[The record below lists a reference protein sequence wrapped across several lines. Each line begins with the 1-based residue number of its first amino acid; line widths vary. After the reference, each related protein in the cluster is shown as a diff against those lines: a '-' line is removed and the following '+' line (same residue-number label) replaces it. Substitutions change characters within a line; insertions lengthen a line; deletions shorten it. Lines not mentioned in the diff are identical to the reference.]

1 MGVSSPLPMAKKTT
15 PKKVAA
21 KKVAK
26 KAGKVVA
33 RMGKELPKDAGKPT
47 RIVLLDS
54 HAILHR
60 AYHALPDFSK
70 ANGEPTGALYGL
82 ILMLLKINDAL
93 KPDYII
99 ATRDLP
105 GKTVRH
111 ESFEAYKATRA
122 EIDDALIKQ
131 LIQAPEIFKAF
142 GIPVYE
148 KPGYEADDMLGTI
161 ARETSKS
168 RDFET
173 IIATGDSDTL
183 QLVGPRTR
191 VFMIRTGI
199 SDTVI
204 YDEEE
209 VKAKYGFGPEY
220 VIDYK
225 GIVGDTSDN
234 IPGVPGVGAGTA
246 SKLISTFGGLQKI
259 FDAIQKKGV
268 EAVAKEAG
276 VQKRYVELVA
286 ANQSQ
291 AKFSKD
297 LATIHCDLPI
307 GFKLPERHYHMKE
320 FADTIGPMLE
330 EYEFHS
336 IRQRLKGALGLGES
350 KVQTVGETDVVVDA
364 SAIKEVGVALWLLKS
379 DLVNPSVQDIL
390 SYAKTNTFEEARNVI
405 FSQLRETGRLELVFN
420 EIEGPLIPVVDRM
433 NATGIELDVKYL
445 NGLEREYSSELSKI
459 GLRIFGYVGHE
470 FNINSPKQLGDV
482 IYDELKITPEKQ
494 KKTATGA
501 RTTREE
507 ELLKMADQHPIILDV
522 LQYRELQKLLGTYI
536 EKMPKMVSSDGRL
549 RTEFVQNGSA
559 TGRMSCQDPNLQN
572 IPIKTEL
579 GRRIRTGF
587 VAPQGKKLVAIDYSQ
602 IELRIAA
609 GLSGDE
615 ILTSVFRRGED
626 VHAATAAQVFG
637 VPPELVDK
645 EMRRR
650 AKVINFGILYG
661 MGVNA
666 LRQNLGEGI
675 SRDEAST
682 FLSDYFKNFAGV
694 ARYIEKTKAEAARLG
709 YTETLYGRRRYFP
722 GFQSPLPNIKAQAE
736 RMAINAPI
744 QGTQADIIKRAMVV
758 ADEMIEQKGWRERA
772 KLLMQVHDELV
783 YEIDE
788 NDVAEIGEALRS
800 VMESVVD
807 PKLLAGVPIIAEMS
821 VGTNW
826 GNVEKV
832 VRA

>member
-1 MGVSSPLPMAKKTT
+1 MAKKT
-15 PKKVAA
+15 PKKPAEKA
-21 KKVAK
+21 EKAEKPSK
-26 KAGKVVA
+26 KAGKVVG
-33 RMGKELPKDAGKPT
+33 RMGKEVPKDAGKPT
-47 RIVLLDS
+47 RVVLLDS

-70 ANGEPTGALYGL
+70 GNGEPTGALYGL
-82 ILMLLKINDAL
+82 ILMLLKINDSL

-111 ESFEAYKATRA
+111 ETFEAYKATRSK
-122 EIDDALIKQ
+122 IDDALITQ
-131 LIQAPEIFKAF
+131 LKQAPEIFKAF

-168 RDFET
+168 RDLET

-183 QLVGPRTR
+183 QLVGPRTK

-234 IPGVPGVGAGTA
+234 IPGVPGVGAGSA
-246 SKLISTFGGLQKI
+246 SKLIATYGGLKKI
-259 FDAIQKKGV
+259 YEAIHKKGV
-268 EAVAKEAG
+268 EAVAKETG
-276 VQKRYVELVA
+276 VRRQYVDLVA
-286 ANQSQ
+286 NNEPQ
-291 AKFSKD
+291 ALFSKD
-297 LATIHCDLPI
+297 IATIHCDLPI

-320 FADTIGPMLE
+320 HADTIGSVLE
-330 EYEFHS
+330 EFEFHS
-336 IRQRLKGALGLGES
+336 IRQRLKGALGLAEPTVQTAGES
-350 KVQTVGETDVVVDA
+350 DVVVA
-364 SAIKEVGVALWLLKS
+364 SDQVKETGIAMWLLKS
-379 DLVNPSVQDIL
+379 DVVSPTVQDIL
-390 SYAKTNTFEEARNVI
+390 SFAKTTDFDEARTIILN
-405 FSQLRETGRLELVFN
+405 QLEQTGRLGLVFK
-420 EIEGPLIPVVDRM
+420 EIEQPLIAVVNRM
-433 NATGIELDVKYL
+433 NDNGVMLDVKYL
-445 NGLEREYSSELSKI
+445 GGLEREYSSELSKL
-459 GLRIFGYVGHE
+459 GLRIFGYAGHE

-482 IYDELKITPEKQ
+482 LYDELKITPEKQ

-507 ELLKMADQHPIILDV
+507 ELLKMEDQHPIIRDV
-522 LQYRELQKLLGTYI
+522 LSYRELQKLLGTYI
-536 EKMPKMVSSDGRL
+536 EKMPKLVGADGRL

-587 VAPQGKKLVAIDYSQ
+587 IAPKGKKLVAIDYSQ

-615 ILTSVFRRGED
+615 ILTGVFRRGED

-637 VPPELVDK
+637 VPPEHVDK

-666 LRQNLGEGI
+666 LRQNLGAGVT
-675 SRDEAST
+675 RDEAAT
-682 FLSDYFKNFAGV
+682 FLADYFKNFAGV
-694 ARYIEKTKAEAARLG
+694 ARYIEKTKADAMRLG

-758 ADEMIEQKGWRERA
+758 ADEMIEQRGWRDRA
-772 KLLMQVHDELV
+772 QLLMQVHDELV
-783 YEIDE
+783 YEVDE
-788 NDVAEIGEALRS
+788 NDVQEIGEAIRS

-807 PKLLAGVPIIAEMS
+807 PALLSGVPIIAEMS

-826 GNVEKV
+826 GNVERVKHG
-832 VRA
+832 

>member
-1 MGVSSPLPMAKKTT
+1 MAKKVQ
-15 PKKVAA
+15 KKAA
-21 KKVAK
+21 KPEDKNK
-26 KAGKVVA
+26 KTTATPAGKVVG
-33 RMGKELPKDAGKPT
+33 RMGKEVPKDTGKPT

-60 AYHALPDFSK
+60 AYHAIPDFSK

-82 ILMLLKINDAL
+82 VLMLLKINDTL

-122 EIDDALIKQ
+122 EVDEALIKQ

-161 ARETSKS
+161 AHETSK
-168 RDFET
+168 RKDLET

-191 VFMIRTGI
+191 VFMLRTGI
-199 SDTVI
+199 SDTVL

-209 VKAKYGFGPEY
+209 VVKKYGFGPEH
-220 VIDYK
+220 VVDYK

-234 IPGVPGVGAGTA
+234 IPGIRGVGAGSA
-246 SKLISTFGGLQKI
+246 SKLIIKYGNLSEIYKAL
-259 FDAIQKKGV
+259 AKKGI
-268 EAVAKEAG
+268 EEVAKETG
-276 VQKRYVELVA
+276 VRRQYMDLVA
-286 ANQSQ
+286 NHEKEAL
-291 AKFSKD
+291 FSKE
-297 LATIHCDLPI
+297 LATIHCNLPI
-307 GFKLPERHYHMKE
+307 GFELPKEHYRMSDH
-320 FADTIGPMLE
+320 AAGIGAVLE
-330 EYEFHS
+330 EFEFHS
-336 IRQRLKGALGLGES
+336 IRQRLKGALGLSEPTVQRAGES
-350 KVQTVGETDVVVDA
+350 EVTVDA
-364 SAIKEVGVALWLLKS
+364 ARIKEIGIALWLLKS
-379 DLVNPSVQDIL
+379 DVVSPSVQDIL
-390 SYAKTNTFEEARNVI
+390 SFAKTQDFDEACAVI
-405 FSQLRETGRLELVFN
+405 LKQLHDTGRLEEVFKN
-420 EIEGPLIPVVDRM
+420 IEQPLIAVVNRM
-433 NATGIELDVKYL
+433 NEAGVMLDVKYL
-445 NGLEREYSSELSKI
+445 TSLEREYAGELSKI
-459 GLRIFGYVGHE
+459 GLRIFGYAGHE

-482 IYDELKITPEKQ
+482 LYDELKITPERQ

-507 ELLKMADQHPIILDV
+507 ELLKMAGQHPIIMDV
-522 LQYRELQKLLGTYI
+522 LSYRELQKLLGTYI
-536 EKMPKMVSSDGRL
+536 EKMPKLVGEDGRL

-572 IPIKTEL
+572 IPIKTES

-587 VAPQGKKLVAIDYSQ
+587 IAAPGTKLVAIDYSQ

-609 GLSGDE
+609 GLSNDK
-615 ILTSVFRRGED
+615 ILTEVFRRGED

-637 VPPELVDK
+637 VSTEKVDK

-666 LRQNLGEGI
+666 LRQNLGEGVT
-675 SRDEAST
+675 RDEAAT
-682 FLSDYFKNFAGV
+682 FLSEYFKKFAGV
-694 ARYIEKTKAEAARLG
+694 ARYIEKTKADAQRQG
-709 YTETLYGRRRYFP
+709 FTETLYGRRRYFP
-722 GFQSPLPNIKAQAE
+722 GFASPLPNIKAQAE

-758 ADEMIEQKGWRERA
+758 ADEMIEKKGWRERA
-772 KLLMQVHDELV
+772 KLILQVHDELV
-783 YEIDE
+783 YEIAE
-788 NDVAEIGEALRS
+788 NDIEEIGEALRG

-807 PKLLAGVPIIAEMS
+807 PAQLSGVPIIAEMS

-826 GNVEKV
+826 GNVERVKHS
-832 VRA
+832 